1 MAASNPTNEAELLA
15 LLVADLREVCKAN
28 GLSHVGKKKKVELQ
42 DRIRAHLF
50 AAAGGGASAA
60 GGSVAGASA
69 GSGGGGASVG
79 SGGGSPRGG
88 GHTRTPAEQV
98 AFSCDVEVEE
108 LVLKTLPDQADKRMH
123 SVVGGWLAEAFCKMT
138 GKEVTKEQ
146 LCRAKFTFTGAGG
159 EKRSSPCECLEN
171 RRIIAR

>member
-1 MAASNPTNEAELLA
+1 
-15 LLVADLREVCKAN
+15 
-28 GLSHVGKKKKVELQ
+28 
-42 DRIRAHLF
+42 
-50 AAAGGGASAA
+50 
-60 GGSVAGASA
+60 
-69 GSGGGGASVG
+69 
-79 SGGGSPRGG
+79 
-88 GHTRTPAEQV
+88 
-98 AFSCDVEVEE
+98 VEVEE
-108 LVLKTLPDQADKRMH
+108 LVLKTLPDRADKRMH